1 MLLNTVFALRS
12 TLVFCLSLWSY
23 SPVPEEPYRDSDLQ
37 SVFQSINELY
47 FNRQLKD
54 VNVSWA
60 NLTYQKAQAL
70 TLSYDNGSFKI
81 EVDRATNF
89 NPGHTLSVLKHEA
102 CHVQTMTLVVHADI
116 HGSLFRAC
124 MRRYR

>member
-1 MLLNTVFALRS
+1 MDSILLNILA
-12 TLVFCLSLWSY
+12 TLIVCLSIGRNCS
-23 SPVPEEPYRDSDLQ
+23 VPHEPYRDSDLQ

-60 NLTYQKAQAL
+60 NLTYQKAQAM

-89 NPGHTLSVLKHEA
+89 NPGHTLKVLKHEA
-102 CHVQTMTLVVHADI
+102 CHVQTMTSVLHADI
-116 HGSLFRAC
+116 HGPLFRAC
-124 MRRYR
+124 MLRF